1 MNIIKVTLDLWQEF
15 FLETEEERGKEAN
28 ADTEVTGDT
37 KSQIVAGEAMSETQ
51 VYMPESSLDTLES
64 KSLVVEV
71 PGTFSTSKEMPDL
84 SLTFTTFPS
93 FFQ

>member
-1 MNIIKVTLDLWQEF
+1 MKVTSALLQLVFLD
-15 FLETEEERGKEAN
+15 TEEDLGTEAK
-28 ADTEVTGDT
+28 ADTEVSGDT
-37 KSQIVAGEAMSETQ
+37 TSQTVAGEAMSETQ

-84 SLTFTTFPS
+84 SFTRTTFPS

>member
-1 MNIIKVTLDLWQEF
+1 MKVTSALLQLVFLD
-15 FLETEEERGKEAN
+15 TEEELGTDAK
-28 ADTEVTGDT
+28 ADTEVIGETM
-37 KSQIVAGEAMSETQ
+37 SQTVAGEAMSETQ

-84 SLTFTTFPS
+84 SLTLTTFPS

>member
-1 MNIIKVTLDLWQEF
+1 MEVTLALWYEF
-15 FLETEEERGKEAN
+15 ILGTEEDLGTDAK

-37 KSQIVAGEAMSETQ
+37 KSQTVAGEAMSETQ

-71 PGTFSTSKEMPDL
+71 PGIFLTSKEMPDL
-84 SLTFTTFPS
+84 SLALTTFLS

>member
-1 MNIIKVTLDLWQEF
+1 MKVTSALLQLVFLD
-15 FLETEEERGKEAN
+15 TEEDLGTDAK

-37 KSQIVAGEAMSETQ
+37 TSQTVAVEAMSETQ
-51 VYMPESSLDTLES
+51 VYIPESSLDTLES
-64 KSLVVEV
+64 RSLVVEV

-84 SLTFTTFPS
+84 SLTLTTFPS

>member
-1 MNIIKVTLDLWQEF
+1 MEVTLALWHEF
-15 FLETEEERGKEAN
+15 IIDTEEDLGTDAK
-28 ADTEVTGDT
+28 ADTEVTGET
-37 KSQIVAGEAMSETQ
+37 MSQTVAGEAMSETQ

-84 SLTFTTFPS
+84 SLTLTTFPS